1 MKIPKDVFNDEIV
14 DFSVSLGIIP
24 IKSSIVNYE
33 TIDFIYVIDKFR
45 ILVIYP
51 IIRKE
56 SLLPFNLSFE
66 QINNPTIIL
75 TKEDD
80 DITYSFSSIKQ
91 VLEHVKV

>member
-14 DFSVSLGIIP
+14 NFAVSLGIIP

-33 TIDFIYVIDKFR
+33 TIDYIYVIDKFR
-45 ILVIYP
+45 ILVVYP

-66 QINNPTIIL
+66 QIDNPTIIL

-80 DITYSFSSIKQ
+80 DMTYSFSDIKQ